1 MIGDLINDFR
11 KAMEGKIMENIAI
24 KGHATRGSEVIELL
38 RMLGGVNVDSH
49 KGSFPDEWKSSYYIY
64 GDNTIQFARDE
75 FLLKLNFVIFTLEEF
90 LEKYPY
96 KVGDKVILIDSLCT
110 ITKMWWDDINGEI
123 LYEVQGKKFVVNCDA
138 NSLLPYKE
146 EKTFPPYMD
155 YDITT
160 TKEEEDMKEI
170 NINRIGFNGD
180 KVRLILPNGY
190 EFKVEGNEVF
200 VIKKKPKYPK
210 TYDKC
215 CDILGVEDRENG
227 YCGYEYELL
236 GKFQKL
242 RLRLLFV
249 IRKRHDLLRLPLPR
263 KTAAAHDGVVAIDAK
278 LRRGILVCKDL
289 GAAAFT
295 GVGKHIFAKRLVLGS
310 RILCHLFLGLCDFRL
325 CRHLL
330 FGICRETVFTYK
342 FLLFRIKTDARAA
355 ARTFICSYCHSFHLI
370 SHKCPDTAKAL
381 LQIIIINIVQEKYRR
396 FNISI
401 HPQAFLLL
409 TFYKVVIQW

>member
-242 RLRLLFV
+242 FICRNAYWKIAGEELGLNKPWKPDWYDDDWSDMYYISFDGKNINKETGFPCCNV
-249 IRKRHDLLRLPLPR
+249 ILIFPTEEMR
-263 KTAAAHDGVVAIDAK
+263 DAFHENF
-278 LRRGILVCKDL
+278 KDL
-289 GAAAFT
+289 IEEC
-295 GVGKHIFAKRLVLGS
+295 KE
-310 RILCHLFLGLCDFRL
+310 
-325 CRHLL
+325 LL
-330 FGICRETVFTYK
+330 
-342 FLLFRIKTDARAA
+342 
-355 ARTFICSYCHSFHLI
+355 
-370 SHKCPDTAKAL
+370 
-381 LQIIIINIVQEKYRR
+381 
-396 FNISI
+396 
-401 HPQAFLLL
+401 
-409 TFYKVVIQW
+409 